1 MCSFASSHQHITPI
15 VDFDSACVSVCLGAC
30 KKGSPDIPLSNSIL
44 FRSEVENKHF
54 QGFQRWIGRWTNRW
68 ADPLK
73 ETHLK
78 RGISQEPFSR
88 TYYLGQKSSA
98 TYGTGPFIDKIMSNL
113 LSQTPKHYL
122 WPPPDMMTPSAL
134 CAINLRRPWR
144 HSFMPSCHTFFLN
157 FFHFFFQW
165 RIFFETMSFP
175 SKASYRNELGPE
187 LKLFCSRM
195 WNP

>member
-1 MCSFASSHQHITPI
+1 MVRVRAWLNIDKWQRELTGWQCCPLL
-15 VDFDSACVSVCLGAC
+15 CLVLY
-30 KKGSPDIPLSNSIL
+30 GSEMSGDILPLVTRSRL
-44 FRSEVENKHF
+44 DLFFRSITEMYAFHSS
-54 QGFQRWIGRWTNRW
+54 TNYHQW
-68 ADPLK
+68 Q
-73 ETHLK
+73 
-78 RGISQEPFSR
+78 ISYRCPQLSS
-88 TYYLGQKSSA
+88 YYLGQKSSA

-187 LKLFCSRM
+187 LKLFCSRI